1 LRSEKN
7 QWRHVVNH
15 RAAYRCDQVGSE
27 AGAALADVA
36 LICRFA
42 VKPVVNL
49 ERLEPVFAG

>member
-1 LRSEKN
+1 LRGTSIA
-7 QWRHVVNH
+7 Q
-15 RAAYRCDQVGSE
+15 SLLE